1 GKVGAT
7 TKTGATAPATAAA
20 PGGDR
25 AIAQPRGTN
34 AIQAKAA
41 QRFAHNIKTD
51 VRRPRLTANST
62 SVIETPPCFETVLR
76 YAITVCCASMGGPK
90 EHGDDT
96 RAALLEHAGRL
107 LQAEGAE
114 ALSLRRLAEAVGT
127 TTRAVYTLFGG
138 KDGLLSE
145 MYQEMGDTLTQL
157 HEAVPEQADV
167 VDELKLLCLAYRESA
182 RRHPSLYPMIVG
194 GTPGFRPTA
203 DDEQQARRGFV
214 RVLTTLKRGVKTG
227 LFPGRRAS
235 DMGYQLWA

>member
-1 GKVGAT
+1 
-7 TKTGATAPATAAA
+7 
-20 PGGDR
+20 
-25 AIAQPRGTN
+25 
-34 AIQAKAA
+34 
-41 QRFAHNIKTD
+41 
-51 VRRPRLTANST
+51 
-62 SVIETPPCFETVLR
+62 
-76 YAITVCCASMGGPK
+76 MGRPK

-107 LQAEGAE
+107 LQAEGPE

-138 KDGLLSE
+138 KDGLLSA

-235 DMGYQLWA
+235 DMGYQLWALVHGLAMLELRGALGGPQRALRQWNDATTNLISGFRTPPSSSPK